1 MNAQLRAQ
9 ATRLRLIARRLVG
22 RGGGGALVARRRGLG
37 CEFLELREYATGDD
51 VRRIDWKGSAR
62 ARKLLVREYY
72 EDARRTVCILYDRS
86 SSMDAVA
93 DSARSCALV
102 LLYAAECAGDEVG
115 LVAFDS
121 AAQLVPPSAH
131 RSTHRRIEKELMVP
145 LLARQKRTS
154 FMAALEALNGAVRHR
169 SLICVISDG
178 IDPEATAA
186 CVALAR
192 RHDLVFFRVHDAID
206 RFLASH
212 IYGEAED
219 PENSDRTIHSSLL
232 VSQGEQFFAEQQ
244 KMLESKGVLVCPVA
258 AGEAAYEE
266 VIRCFMRRRVR

>member
-1 MNAQLRAQ
+1 MNAQLRAH

-22 RGGGGALVARRRGLG
+22 RAGGGSLVARRRGLG
-37 CEFLELREYATGDD
+37 CEFLELREYANGDD

-86 SSMDAVA
+86 SSMESIA
-93 DSARSCALV
+93 DSARSCALLV
-102 LLYAAECAGDEVG
+102 LYAAEQAGDEVG

-121 AAQLVPPSAH
+121 AAHCIAPSAH
-131 RSTHRRIEKELMVP
+131 RSTHRRIEKEISVS
-145 LLARQKRTS
+145 ATGRQKKTS
-154 FMAALEALNGAVRHR
+154 FMAALETLTRAVRHR

-178 IDPEATAA
+178 IDHAAAEACAA
-186 CVALAR
+186 IAR
-192 RHDLVFFRVHDAID
+192 RHDIVFFRLHDEMD
-206 RFLASH
+206 TFLASH
-212 IYGEAED
+212 IYSDAED
-219 PENSDRTIHSSLL
+219 PESSEHAIHPSILASQSD
-232 VSQGEQFFAEQQ
+232 QFFSEQQ
-244 KMLESKGVLVCPVA
+244 KMLESKGVLVCPVS